1 MNLSGHRDR
10 DRFIGGLIWLV
21 GLLAIGGG
29 AVAVAAKWNG
39 DRGDGRAQSLVRFLI
54 GRDRTV
60 RRIADAKAVRVGAPV
75 FYQDADQSWRQV
87 GQVTSTGPLTSTSP
101 LTSTGLATASA
112 DADPNDVNVTI
123 RWYDHRVDPA
133 SCQLVAYHYRGTVA
147 ETIRVLFPEE
157 KREAIAGMVEQSLRQ
172 HRDVLAERFMPLI
185 EQSVRLSLPVIETE
199 ILASLRRHADEVDS
213 LGERWKDE
221 LFRQRLV
228 PLAREQVLPI
238 AQSHTEPVLREIGR
252 ELWDRASLWSFTW
265 RAVYDKAPLPRR
277 GLMREEWE
285 RFVREE
291 AVPVIEAHADEIA
304 DALQQTIADIA
315 KNREIRDEF
324 GEAISAVA
332 DDPQTRRLIGVLLKE
347 TLVDNVAVRQVWL
360 DVWTGDDARAAFE
373 STGPLIEPLVRRL
386 GEEIIGSPQRGIDPG
401 FARVLRSQILGKDRQ
416 WLVAVGPV
424 DEPTERVLRGT
435 GAPIYP
441 LLSLVGGESP
451 E

>member
-1 MNLSGHRDR
+1 MNLPGHRDR
-10 DRFIGGLIWLV
+10 DRFIGGLIWLA

-29 AVAVAAKWNG
+29 LMAVAAKWNG
-39 DRGDGRAQSLVRFLI
+39 RGGRAQSLVRFLI
-54 GRDRTV
+54 GRDTMV
-60 RRIADAKAVRVGAPV
+60 RRVAQANTVRVGAPV
-75 FYQDADQSWRQV
+75 FYQDTDQQWRQV
-87 GQVTSTGPLTSTSP
+87 GQVTSTGPIASNGP
-101 LTSTGLATASA
+101 LASIGPATDTANAGHGDAS
-112 DADPNDVNVTI
+112 VTI
-123 RWYDHRVDPA
+123 RWYDPQLDPA
-133 SCQLVAYHYRGTVA
+133 SFRMVAYQHRGTVA
-147 ETIRVLFPEE
+147 ETVQVMFPKE
-157 KREAIAGMVEQSLRQ
+157 KREAIAGMVEQSLSR
-172 HRDVLAERFMPLI
+172 HRDVLAERFLPLI
-185 EQSVRLSLPVIETE
+185 EQSVRQSLPVIETE
-199 ILASLRRHADEVDS
+199 ILASLRRHADEVDA

-238 AQSHTEPVLREIGR
+238 AQSHAEPVLREIGR

-265 RAVYDKAPLPRR
+265 RAVYDKTPLPRR
-277 GLMREEWE
+277 DLMREEWE

-304 DALQQTIADIA
+304 DALQQTIADVA

-324 GEAISAVA
+324 GEALAAVA
-332 DDPQTRRLIGVLLKE
+332 DDPQTRRLLGVLLKE
-347 TLVDNVAVRQVWL
+347 TLVDNDAVRQVWI

-416 WLVAVGPV
+416 WLVAVGPM
-424 DEPTERVLRGT
+424 DEPTDRVLT
-435 GAPIYP
+435 GSGPPIYP
-441 LLSLVGGESP
+441 LLSVVGGEPP